1 MKLDHIIS
9 FSLYGSNPLYC
20 EGALQNVELAIR
32 FYREW
37 VCRFYIDDTVPE
49 DCVARLVDMGA
60 QVIRVQKK
68 LGPVYGRYWRFWVAA
83 DSGVSRYLIRDADSR
98 LNPRER
104 AAVDEWVL
112 SGKSFHVMR
121 DSFAHHKRMLGGMW
135 GGSGAKLRN
144 IAELID
150 NWGRFDEHG
159 QTDQFVSEI
168 IYPIIKNDYFCH
180 DSIGH
185 FKKEE
190 SQDFPAHPALEG
202 TSFVGEIVK
211 LDRHFMD
218 IRRRTGE
225 INEKHLL
232 LEEELNGRIHR
243 LESDL
248 AKEQSHDFP
257 AHPAL
262 EGSSFVGEIDKL
274 DQHCMD
280 IWRRLGELDDK
291 HLLLQKRLTRRIHR
305 LESDL
310 AAFWVAKLQLTQ
322 EGQDRAVNLL
332 GLTRIVRHCRKGR
345 WPLIGWLLRLWYRHK
360 DKRLIVRSLVTT
372 TAGRR
377 PAGSGEHLFSVQTS
391 CGKSS
396 REG

>member
-248 AKEQSHDFP
+248 A
-257 AHPAL
+257 
-262 EGSSFVGEIDKL
+262 
-274 DQHCMD
+274 
-280 IWRRLGELDDK
+280 
-291 HLLLQKRLTRRIHR
+291 
-305 LESDL
+305 
-310 AAFWVAKLQLTQ
+310 AFWVAKLQLTQ